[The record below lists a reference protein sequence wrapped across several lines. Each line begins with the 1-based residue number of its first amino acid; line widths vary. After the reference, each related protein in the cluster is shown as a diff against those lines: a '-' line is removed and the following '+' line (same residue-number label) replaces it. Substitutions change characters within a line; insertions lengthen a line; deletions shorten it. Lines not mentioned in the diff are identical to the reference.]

1 MDQRPAG
8 VPCPRRDASVASFDV
23 FRHLCGMTEGSDRT
37 EVDDH
42 APAQR
47 EPRQS
52 VLLSATLE
60 RFGSAETTKHRVRDL
75 SPQGMRIEQAAGLQI
90 GATVLVA
97 VGQLEAVGSTIV
109 WIKEGSAGV
118 KFAKA
123 IDPDQ
128 ARGKAAVRPKA
139 HILPRLGKQ
148 RGATTGWVADLD
160 NPYRK

>member
-1 MDQRPAG
+1 
-8 VPCPRRDASVASFDV
+8 
-23 FRHLCGMTEGSDRT
+23 MTEGSDRT

-75 SPQGMRIEQAAGLQI
+75 SPQGMRIEQAAGLQV

-128 ARGKAAVRPKA
+128 ARGKAVRPKA
-139 HILPRLGKQ
+139 NILPRLGKQ